1 MSYRDFFRRTI
12 LVSVLVVALFGL
24 WYLRQTL
31 LLGFAALVLSV
42 AMSIP
47 ANFLQTRLHW
57 PRRLALLVAILTAL
71 LILILVILVVVPN
84 IVRETASLFTQ
95 VPRALT
101 NAATYYQ
108 TLRESNERL
117 LELLPALE
125 FETFVGNSQEMMNNA
140 VAVLNAGIPIVLQG
154 FGILASSFANLAIIL
169 FISIFFL
176 IDPSS
181 YIKAS
186 LFLTPRL
193 YHQRALAIWNELYYT
208 LRSWLS
214 ALFISISITTFLV
227 WLILGVF
234 LGMPN
239 VMSVA
244 VFAGFATLIPNVGVF
259 LPLIPITIFT
269 LANDPSSLL
278 VIVVAYLLIQLVESN
293 ILTPSIVKAELNI
306 PAGGMLLFQVISGIL
321 MGALGVL
328 LAVPLLAVII
338 TLVREVYSYDM
349 LGLRTWQVGLAQ
361 TPYGWSMTE
370 SQVEDE
376 ANMAAQ
382 ARVNRGIA
390 NRIAEFVR
398 RRFENKH
405 EQTDVPS

>member
-1 MSYRDFFRRTI
+1 MSYRDFFRRAI
-12 LVSVLVVALFGL
+12 LVSILVVALFGL

-31 LLGFAALVLSV
+31 LLGFAAVVISV

-47 ANFLQTRLHW
+47 ANFLQSRLGW
-57 PRRLALLVAILTAL
+57 PRRWALLVAVLSAL
-71 LILILVILVVVPN
+71 LILILVILIVVPN
-84 IVRETASLFTQ
+84 IVRETISLFTQ
-95 VPRALT
+95 VPRALN
-101 NAATYYQ
+101 NAAAYYQ

-125 FETFVGNSQEMMNNA
+125 VATFVGNSQEMINRA
-140 VAVLNAGIPIVLQG
+140 VSVLNAGIPIVLQG
-154 FGILASSFANLAIIL
+154 FGILASSFANLAIII

-176 IDPSS
+176 IDPFS

-186 LFLTPRL
+186 LFLVPRM
-193 YHQRALAIWNELYYT
+193 YHQRTLAIWNELYHT

-214 ALFISISITTFLV
+214 ALMISITITTFLV

-234 LGMPN
+234 LGMSN

-328 LAVPLLAVII
+328 LAVPLLASII
-338 TLVREVYSYDM
+338 TLVREVYSYDILDLRTLN
-349 LGLRTWQVGLAQ
+349 LGLTQTNQGWSIAEIEGENEAQSAASRSLRKRLAQ
-361 TPYGWSMTE
+361 LLRKKGGGSY
-370 SQVEDE
+370 
-376 ANMAAQ
+376 
-382 ARVNRGIA
+382 
-390 NRIAEFVR
+390 
-398 RRFENKH
+398 
-405 EQTDVPS
+405 EQSDVSS